1 LLGIASKHFV
11 PRGTTSATVMSRADV
26 ARRQLRA
33 CSACAG
39 DYEDPE
45 CTAASEIGD
54 EDNEDAAAANAED
67 AARSVP
73 RDGFPALER

>member
-1 LLGIASKHFV
+1 
-11 PRGTTSATVMSRADV
+11 MYRADV
-26 ARRQLRA
+26 ARWQLRA

-45 CTAASEIGD
+45 CTAAIETGD
-54 EDNEDAAAANAED
+54 EDNEDAAGASAED

-73 RDGFPALER
+73 RDGFPAQEP